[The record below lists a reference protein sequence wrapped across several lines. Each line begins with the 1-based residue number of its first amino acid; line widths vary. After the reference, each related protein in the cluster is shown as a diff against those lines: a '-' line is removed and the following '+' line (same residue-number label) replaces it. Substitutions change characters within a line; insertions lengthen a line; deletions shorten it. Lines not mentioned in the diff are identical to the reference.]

1 MTENDREKIALF
13 RYGLISPILNGQI
26 KNQKEYLEKEAARVH
41 NVPYYGPKEYVP
53 KTIYGWLRNYRRG
66 GFDALKPKRRS
77 DKGKSRKISG
87 RLKEKLMNLR
97 KRYPELSVKL
107 FYDQMIKNEEFLP
120 SELSYSTLYRFFK
133 KKDLVKNGFQKRKER
148 KRFSFDVVNKMWQGD
163 LSYGPWLNIDGK
175 KKRSY
180 LVAFIDDYSR
190 IVPYGMFLMTE
201 KFSGLKKVFTQALL
215 RRGIPDLIYVDNGKI
230 YKSDRLHIACAELGI
245 TLIHTK
251 PYDAA
256 SKGKIE
262 RFFSTVKKRFIP
274 LLTEKDKSS
283 PELLNKAFF
292 RWLEKDYH
300 RKKHASLDDT
310 PLKTYMDQIEKVNT
324 LDKPEILE
332 KLFLKR
338 EKRKVKHDGTISF
351 KKKLYEVPPA
361 FIGKKI
367 EIRFDPENENEIY
380 LYDEGQE
387 IKKVKPVNLHENAY
401 LKRERHLSFQDIT
414 EGSETNV

>member
-77 DKGKSRKISG
+77 DRGKSRKING
-87 RLKEKLMNLR
+87 QLKTKLLNLR
-97 KRYPELSVKL
+97 KKHPELSVKL
-107 FYDQMIKNEEFLP
+107 FYDQMIKDEEFLP
-120 SELSYSTLYRFFK
+120 SEISYSTLYRFFK
-133 KKDLVKNGFQKRKER
+133 KNNLVKNSFQKKKDR
-148 KRFSFDVVNKMWQGD
+148 KRFSFDLVNKMWQGD
-163 LSYGPWLNIDGK
+163 LSYGPWLTINGK

-190 IVPYGMFLMTE
+190 IVSYGKFFMTE

-215 RRGIPDLIYVDNGKI
+215 RRGIPDLVYVDNGKI
-230 YKSDRLHIACAELGI
+230 YKSDRLHLACAELGI

-262 RFFSTVKKRFIP
+262 RFFSTVKSRFIP
-274 LLTEKDKSS
+274 LLTDKEKSS
-283 PELLNKAFF
+283 VELLNKAFF

-300 RKKHASLDDT
+300 RKKHASLGDT
-310 PLKTYMDQIEKVNT
+310 PLKTYMNQIDRVKT

-338 EKRKVKHDGTISF
+338 EKRKVKNDGTISF

-367 EIRFDPENENEIY
+367 EIRFDPENEDEVY

-387 IKKVKPVNLHENAY
+387 IKKIRPVNLHENAY
-401 LKRERHLSFQDIT
+401 LKRERHLSFQNIT
-414 EGSETNV
+414 EGSEA